1 MRTKSRARTRRP
13 TPPRLGVTQKQL
25 AALTTKCAENARR
38 IERLELDYGT
48 QVRRCAELQAEI
60 DRLKRHPILR
70 PAR

>member
-1 MRTKSRARTRRP
+1 M
-13 TPPRLGVTQKQL
+13 QKQL
-25 AALTTKCAENARR
+25 AAVTTKCTENAGR
-38 IERLELDYGT
+38 IERLEFDYAT

>member
-1 MRTKSRARTRRP
+1 M
-13 TPPRLGVTQKQL
+13 QKQL
-25 AALTTKCAENARR
+25 AAVITKCADNAGR
-38 IERLELDYGT
+38 IERLEFDYAT